1 MYTTKKLLFQV
12 KGKNFFLSS
21 FHSKYSLKHQISL
34 ANNPFIEIYTYYKP
48 PSQIM
53 IMLVYTN
60 QNVTFP
66 WEKRWFFCLFFVKT
80 THKRESTLILV
91 QRSAPQCSMMI
102 PIQLQMFASSLALM
116 AQLFVLFLP
125 SLRPLV
131 PRFSA
136 HTGRPKYLLL
146 LLTMGLL
153 KGGGVLRNKRSNRGS
168 LWIIRIT

>member
-12 KGKNFFLSS
+12 KGKNFFFLSS

-34 ANNPFIEIYTYYKP
+34 ANNPFIEIYTYYQP

-53 IMLVYTN
+53 IMPVYTN

-66 WEKRWFFCLFFVKT
+66 WEKRWFFFCLFFVKT

-131 PRFSA
+131 APRGPPRILGDPSSSYFW
-136 HTGRPKYLLL
+136 PW
-146 LLTMGLL
+146 GLY
-153 KGGGVLRNKRSNRGS
+153 KGVYWETRGQIEVLIWN
-168 LWIIRIT
+168 

>member
-1 MYTTKKLLFQV
+1 MRKTMI
-12 KGKNFFLSS
+12 FLS
-21 FHSKYSLKHQISL
+21 
-34 ANNPFIEIYTYYKP
+34 
-48 PSQIM
+48 
-53 IMLVYTN
+53 
-60 QNVTFP
+60 
-66 WEKRWFFCLFFVKT
+66 FFVKT
-80 THKRESTLILV
+80 THKRESTLIV
-91 QRSAPQCSMMI
+91 PQQCSMMI

-168 LWIIRIT
+168 L

>member
-12 KGKNFFLSS
+12 KGKNFFFLSS

-91 QRSAPQCSMMI
+91 QRTAPQCSMMI

-131 PRFSA
+131 ARRA
-136 HTGRPKYLLL
+136 YWATRPSTSSYFWPW
-146 LLTMGLL
+146 GLL
-153 KGGGVLRNKRSNRGS
+153 KGGGVVLRNKS
-168 LWIIRIT
+168 LIEVLI